1 MVGKR
6 GMSLVGGRGRWGRGR
21 EGGRGRW
28 GEGGREVENSED
40 NLERKNCTPIS

>member
-6 GMSLVGGRGRWGRGR
+6 GMSLGEGREGEGGGGRGMERG
-21 EGGRGRW
+21 GGGK
-28 GEGGREVENSED
+28 NSED